1 MAKPGA
7 VLLLLALVAYCC
19 LVARAFVPA
28 APLTTGVSRARFARA
43 ATALEAVK
51 DAKSPEEFD
60 KVSPVGWHGKGKGR
74 SCAAAVALS
83 LKRP

>member
-60 KVSPVGWHGKGKGR
+60 KVSWEGS
-74 SCAAAVALS
+74 SCVAWAVAGGAL